1 MYALVDCNN
10 FYCSCERVFAPH
22 LQKRPVLVLSNN
34 DGCVVARSEEA
45 KALGIEMG
53 TPAFQ
58 LEQPIKQHGIA
69 VFSSNYTL
77 YGDMSDRIM
86 KLLASFAPCQEI
98 YSIDESFLDLHSMPY
113 TDLLKLGVTI
123 RQTIGQYTG
132 IPVTLG
138 IAATKALAK
147 MANRYARKNQRDTGV
162 FWAANDQLVER
173 MLNYTQVEDIWGVGP
188 SYTALLKRK
197 GFHTAA
203 DFVKAPDDWVRKHL
217 SVVGLRLLYEL
228 RGIPSYE
235 WQPEL
240 KPKKNICTSR
250 SFGNMLTTRED
261 MAAAIADYA
270 AKCALKLRNQH
281 SCCKSLQV
289 FVQTHPHRT
298 DLPQYGA
305 GIVLDLDTPAND
317 TPQLVRYAL
326 KGLDLV
332 YRPGY
337 WFKRCGVAVLDLV
350 PEAVVQTNL
359 FTGPAS
365 AKSRRLMEAMD
376 NINQLIGKNTVRL
389 AVQGYQQKHRLR
401 ASHLS
406 PCYTTRVNEV
416 CKINIDAIHF

>member
-22 LQKRPVLVLSNN
+22 LQQRPVVVLSNN
-34 DGCVVARSEEA
+34 DGCVVARSEEV

-58 LEQPIKQHGIA
+58 LEPQIKKHGIV

-77 YGDMSDRIM
+77 YGDMSDRVM
-86 KLLASFAPCQEI
+86 QLLSVFAPCQEI
-98 YSIDESFLDLHSMPY
+98 YSIDETFLDMHSIPHA
-113 TDLLKLGVTI
+113 DLLKLGVTM
-123 RQTIGQYTG
+123 RQTVGQCTG
-132 IPVTLG
+132 IPVTVG

-147 MANRYARKNQRDTGV
+147 MANRYAKKNQRDTGV
-162 FWAANDQLVER
+162 FWAANDILVQR
-173 MLNYTQVEDIWGVGP
+173 MLDYTLVEDIWGVGP
-188 SYTALLKRK
+188 AYAALLKQN
-197 GFHTAA
+197 GFRTAA

-228 RGIPSYE
+228 RGIPSFE
-235 WQPEL
+235 WEPEV

-250 SFGNMLTTRED
+250 SFGKLLTTKED
-261 MAAAIADYA
+261 IAAALADYA
-270 AKCALKLRNQH
+270 ATCALKLRSQR

-289 FVQTHPHRT
+289 FIRTHPHRT

-305 GIVLDLDTPAND
+305 GIVLDLDTPSNA
-317 TPQLVRYAL
+317 TPKLVKYAL

-337 WFKRCGVAVLDLV
+337 WFKRCGVMALDLV
-350 PEAVVQTNL
+350 PETVLQANL
-359 FTGPAS
+359 FTA
-365 AKSRRLMEAMD
+365 ATDTKSRRLMEAMD

-389 AVQGYQQKHRLR
+389 AVQGYEQKHRLR
-401 ASHLS
+401 ADHLS
-406 PCYTTRVNEV
+406 PRYTTRMSDI
-416 CKINIDAIHF
+416 CKINIDVAAF